1 MRRDDTWP
9 ILSVLAGCRPER
21 TEIAIVFA
29 SNATF
34 IPPIP
39 LRISREERSW
49 RRLQALS
56 ADEGLPKGLPSR
68 KSYRG
73 PQDGASSVLQRRE
86 EM

>member
-1 MRRDDTWP
+1 MRQDDTWP

-21 TEIAIVFA
+21 TEIAIGSA
-29 SNATF
+29 SGATF

-39 LRISREERSW
+39 LCRTREERSW
-49 RRLQALS
+49 RKWQALS
-56 ADEGLPKGLPSR
+56 ADEGLPKRLPSR

-86 EM
+86 ET